1 MQIDKYASHRKKNT
15 LVGVLLLA
23 ATIPLLCSCALIRL
37 KQQVAKLEQH
47 GSIGVVLSPPPGRSF
62 PTYAFA
68 WMRTGKGEFA
78 SAGFQTVGDIGIA
91 SFDLL
96 TSHVYGIAAFTDENQ
111 SGKYER
117 GEPLA
122 FQENVRPAQFT
133 DGDTPTQVLT
143 LALTR
148 QHRQLPTAVVTM
160 PKEDRKL
167 GAALRASLGKV
178 ASLHDPRFS
187 EANGSAGMW
196 RPSDFLSDSA
206 LGIYFTEPYDPKRI
220 PVLFVHGLG
229 GSPRDFSSM
238 MAHFDRARY
247 QLWFFH
253 YPSGMRLGRLSG
265 ALTKGLEVLQQRH
278 GFRECHIV
286 AHSMGGLVSAA
297 SIQSASCEAKTNFV
311 TKFVTISSP
320 FGGHEA
326 AELAVRHLS
335 RPVPAWIDVAP
346 QSAFLAGLAR
356 TSLPEGTRYDLI
368 YGAAGP
374 DDGVVTV
381 ASQLESFNR
390 AKASSVTCFAY
401 SHEQIL
407 NEPAVVQH
415 VLECLRKGDVESLP
429 TTIAVGDLAASQR

>member
-1 MQIDKYASHRKKNT
+1 MVAI
-15 LVGVLLLA
+15 
-23 ATIPLLCSCALIRL
+23 IPVLCSCSLLRL
-37 KQQVAKLEQH
+37 RQQVAALEQH
-47 GSIGVVLSPPPGRSF
+47 GPVGVVLSPLPGRSF

-68 WMRTGKGEFA
+68 WTRTGKGEFA

-96 TSHVYGIAAFTDENQ
+96 TNHVYGIAVFTDENQ

-122 FQENVRPAQFT
+122 FQESVRPAQFT
-133 DGDTPTQVLT
+133 DGETPTQVLT

-187 EANGSAGMW
+187 EANGSAGIW
-196 RPSDFLSDSA
+196 RPSDFLCNSG
-206 LGIYFTEPYDPKRI
+206 LGIYFTEPYDPARI

-229 GSPRDFSSM
+229 GSPRDFGYM
-238 MAHFDRARY
+238 MAHFDSARY

-253 YPSGMRLGRLSG
+253 YPSGMRLGRLSA
-265 ALTKGLEVLQQRH
+265 ALAKGLEVLQQRH
-278 GFRECHIV
+278 GFPECHIV
-286 AHSMGGLVSAA
+286 AHSMGGLLSAA
-297 SIQSASCEAKTNFV
+297 SIQPASGEAKTNFV

-335 RPVPAWIDVAP
+335 KPAPAWVDLAP
-346 QSAFLAGLAR
+346 QSAFLTGLAR

-368 YGAAGP
+368 YGAPGP

-401 SHEQIL
+401 GHEQIL

-415 VLECLRKGDVESLP
+415 VLECLRTGAVTNPP
-429 TTIAVGDLAASQR
+429 TTIAMHAAGASQW